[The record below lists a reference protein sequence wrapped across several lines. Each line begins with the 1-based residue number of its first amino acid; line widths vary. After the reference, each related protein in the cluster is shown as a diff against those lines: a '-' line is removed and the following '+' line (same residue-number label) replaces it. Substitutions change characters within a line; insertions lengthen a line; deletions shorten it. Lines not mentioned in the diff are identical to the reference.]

1 MNKFE
6 KLINE
11 RPNLKIKMVDA
22 PSKHFGGLLI
32 DETVYLNRNLSY
44 PEQYEHL
51 HEEVSHYDF
60 TVGDISEE
68 KTLDDRKQEKF
79 ARSKAMESTVTL
91 DGLIYCFSHELWL
104 PEEIADYFEVT
115 EKYLRDALD
124 NYAAKRGLIFK
135 FKSYYFDLRR
145 GLNITKI

>member
-1 MNKFE
+1 MNRFE
-6 KLINE
+6 QLVDA

-22 PSKHFGGLLI
+22 PSKHFGGLLVN
-32 DETVYLNRNLSY
+32 ETVYLNSNLSY
-44 PEQYEHL
+44 PEQYESL

-68 KTLDDRKQEKF
+68 KTLDDRKQERL
-79 ARSKAMESTVTL
+79 ARSRAMESTVTL
-91 DGLIYCFSHELWL
+91 DGLVYCFIHELWL
-104 PEEIADYFEVT
+104 PDEIADYFEVT

-124 NYAAKRGLIFK
+124 NYATKRGILFR
-135 FKSYYFDLRR
+135 FNDYYFDFKH